1 MTITDENTIDL
12 GNDFALDDLSFG
24 TNALVVPSIYT
35 AVEIDW
41 NSTNNVNYQVQY
53 ATSLDTNNWL
63 NLGNP
68 VAGNGTTNVVFDT
81 MRGQTKKFY
90 RVEIAP

>member
-1 MTITDENTIDL
+1 
-12 GNDFALDDLSFG
+12 
-24 TNALVVPSIYT
+24 LVVPSIYT

-53 ATSLDTNNWL
+53 ATALDTNNWL
-63 NLGNP
+63 NLGSP
-68 VAGNGTTNVVFDT
+68 VVGNGTANVVFDT
-81 MRGQTKKFY
+81 MRGQPKKFY